1 MRDLV
6 CIYTRVQYVSRYM
19 YAGGGGG
26 MIMTRS
32 YSVYY
37 TYIKHRPWNKSQ

>member
-19 YAGGGGG
+19 YAGGGGYENDEKLFG
-26 MIMTRS
+26 IL
-32 YSVYY
+32 
-37 TYIKHRPWNKSQ
+37 HLH